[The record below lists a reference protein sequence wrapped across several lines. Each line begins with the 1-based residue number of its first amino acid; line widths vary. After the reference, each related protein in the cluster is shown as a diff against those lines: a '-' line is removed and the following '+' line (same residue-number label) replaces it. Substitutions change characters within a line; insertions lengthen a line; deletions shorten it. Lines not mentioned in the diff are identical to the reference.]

1 MQVKKIKEKPLL
13 LLREEFQNWLVK
25 NGIVSVDSSKS
36 YGIYMSSALK
46 KITELKNQTTPEQDS
61 YFDLIEK
68 AFHNGN
74 EEMLEE
80 AILILFQYLCK
91 EGVEEE
97 LECSKKYIQN
107 WRSALLQYG
116 EFLLDW
122 VANSPSEEVQ
132 DNEEIQAELEEF
144 SEAIEQADFTYD
156 KKNLY
161 RVFTLRLVTQ
171 DRFYNSLFFPISLIK
186 KIFYKRNEKKLF
198 DQCINEMLDHT
209 KVFHQN
215 GFFYLKDIQQIDF
228 ADGKVLVQQK
238 DKTFLAYTKMA
249 DNNSLSPFTTT
260 QLSKIALDHD
270 KPMYNII
277 TEKAKEL
284 EVLQIITDE
293 IKKHI
298 GSDKLNR
305 NSLARVS
312 KIVFENGF
320 VETVS
325 LDALKKELDLIV
337 NETVLQLMD
346 SSQNSSKGATYE
358 A

>member
-1 MQVKKIKEKPLL
+1 MQVKKVKDKPLL
-13 LLREEFQNWLVK
+13 LLREEFENWLVK
-25 NGIVSVDSSKS
+25 NGMVSVDSSKS

-46 KITELKNQTTPEQDS
+46 KITEIKNHTTPEEDS

-68 AFHNGN
+68 ALHNGN

-91 EGVEEE
+91 DGVAEE
-97 LECSKKYIQN
+97 LGCSKKYIQN

-122 VANSPSEEVQ
+122 VSNVPSEEDQ
-132 DNEEIQAELEEF
+132 DNEAVLAELAEF

-228 ADGKVLVQQK
+228 ANGKVLIQQK

-249 DNNSLSPFTTT
+249 DNSSLSPFTTM

-277 TEKAKEL
+277 TEKANEL
-284 EVLQIITDE
+284 EVLQIITNE

-312 KIVFENGF
+312 KIVFENDF
-320 VETVS
+320 VAS
-325 LDALKKELDLIV
+325 LSLEALKKELDLIV
-337 NETVLQLMD
+337 SETVLQLMD

>member
-46 KITELKNQTTPEQDS
+46 KITEIKNQTTPEQDS

-186 KIFYKRNEKKLF
+186 KIFYKRNEKRLF

-228 ADGKVLVQQK
+228 ANGKVLVQQK

-277 TEKAKEL
+277 TEKANEL
-284 EVLQIITDE
+284 EVLQIITNE

-305 NSLARVS
+305 NSLVRVS

-346 SSQNSSKGATYE
+346 ASQNSSKGATYE